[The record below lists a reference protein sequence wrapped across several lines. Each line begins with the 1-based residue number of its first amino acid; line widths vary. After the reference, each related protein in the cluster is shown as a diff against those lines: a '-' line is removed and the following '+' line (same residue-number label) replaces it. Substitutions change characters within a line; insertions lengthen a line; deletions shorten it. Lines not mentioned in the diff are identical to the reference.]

1 MIRINLL
8 PSEIVEQRRKKAVQ
22 FKFLKGLLILAVV
35 FALGFNILFAITL
48 KVKGT
53 AAGLQ
58 QQRAQVVA
66 QTEQY
71 LPYQQLQS
79 NVIKRSELIKTAMG
93 LQPAWRDVL
102 GAVGVR
108 IPANVWLTNFSMNKG
123 DEHAVVLL
131 RGLTYD
137 HPSTARW
144 AETLVNTAGI
154 GEVFLSF
161 SAEETVDTKTLVR
174 FEIRLHVAADGEF
187 QPLGRD
193 E

>member
-8 PSEIVEQRRKKAVQ
+8 PLEIVEQRRKKAVQ

-35 FALGFNILFAITL
+35 FALGFNILFALTL
-48 KVKGT
+48 QVRGT

-58 QQRAQVVA
+58 QQRAEVEA

-79 NVIKRSELIKTAMG
+79 NINQRSELIKTAMG
-93 LQPAWRDVL
+93 MQPAWRDVL

-123 DEHAVVLL
+123 DEDAVVLL

-161 SAEETVDTKTLVR
+161 SVEETVDTKSLVR
-174 FEIRLHVAADGEF
+174 FEIRLNVAADGEF
-187 QPLGRD
+187 KPLGRD

>member
-8 PSEIVEQRRKKAVQ
+8 PPEIVEQRRKKAVQ
-22 FKFLKGLLILAVV
+22 LTFLKGILILAVV
-35 FALGFNILFAITL
+35 FALGFNILFALTL

-53 AAGLQ
+53 VAGLQ
-58 QQRAQVVA
+58 QQRTQVEA

-79 NVIKRSELIKTAMG
+79 KISVRSELIKSAMG

-102 GAVGVR
+102 GAIGVR
-108 IPANVWLTNFSMNKG
+108 IPSNVWLTNFSMNQG
-123 DEHAVVLL
+123 DGQAVVLL

-154 GEVFLSF
+154 GEVFCSF

-174 FEIRLHVAADGEF
+174 FEIRLNVAADGEF
-187 QPLGRD
+187 KPLGGD